1 MRRGLSILLVV
12 RFGNEHTRT
21 RKSLEWFGPP
31 ERNILL
37 HCVLYCF
44 VSLSCVLDDLGLFFF
59 SWSCVV
65 MLHASL
71 FIAQSGACTKVLSP
85 DMWA

>member
-37 HCVLYCF
+37 HC